1 MVAFRTPGPC
11 FHFDDQP
18 QPDVDPDTYN
28 ISPHFKLGPVGL
40 HPPEAN
46 YSYAISGTTGA
57 LGSMLFSETGRL
69 PGIWYDRTDGTNKL
83 RGIEAALGASKY
95 ADKAFRKSSK
105 ITKQSI
111 LSPSKVDVNIHFAT
125 IGRLERITV
134 SGQRGIRSLIFNF
147 DAVDAELKKMPKN
160 TDVMKPFMDTIA
172 KVFDAIT
179 DVR

>member
-46 YSYAISGTTGA
+46 YSYAISGTPGA

-83 RGIEAALGASKY
+83 RGIEAALGTSKY

-125 IGRLERITV
+125 IDRVERITV
-134 SGQRGIRSLIFNF
+134 SGQRGIRSIIFDF
-147 DAVDAELKKMPKN
+147 DAIETELKKMPKN

-172 KVFDAIT
+172 KIFDAIT